1 VLQSK
6 NTGMKASAN
15 IYLDSR
21 KKKNGKHSIK
31 IKITFNRDRKY
42 FATDI
47 DLTKEEFEKVLSNQR
62 RTPEQKSIKK
72 KLDYFLNKA
81 ENIIENMPVFTF
93 AKFEDFY
100 LSDRTLLNTI
110 SQAYNERIEDLKL
123 DSKISTALNYQCAKT
138 SIENFAETKYKKKYL
153 QFAEITPKLLKQ
165 YENFMIESGKS
176 KTTVSMYLR
185 TLRTLFNRLEIDRS
199 IYPFGKNKYEIPS
212 SRNIKKALTIKEIN
226 QIYHYE
232 AEPNST
238 EEMAKDYWLF
248 LYLCNGMNVKDLCSL
263 KWVDID
269 GNILTYVRAKTQTTS
284 KEENKIQVS
293 LKSQALDIIKKWG
306 QPSIS
311 KDAYIFPHLEKG
323 MTAEKQRMTIQ
334 QLTKTINKYIKRIAL
349 NLGINRDITTYYARH
364 SFATILKQSGANISM
379 ISDLLGHSSVNVTKN
394 YLDSFAMEQIHEQ
407 TDVLTT
413 GFNTKQA

>member
-1 VLQSK
+1 
-6 NTGMKASAN
+6 MKASAN

-21 KKKNGKHSIK
+21 KKKNGKHSVK

-47 DLTKEEFEKVLSNQR
+47 DLTKEDFEKVMSNQR

-72 KLDYFLNKA
+72 KLDYYLNKA
-81 ENIIENMPVFTF
+81 ENILENMPVFTF

-100 LSDRTLLNTI
+100 LSDRNLLNTI
-110 SQAYNERIEDLKL
+110 SQAYKERIEDLKL
-123 DSKISTALNYQCAKT
+123 DSKISTALNYQCAKI

-153 QFAEITPKLLKQ
+153 QFAEITPKMLKQ
-165 YENFMIESGKS
+165 YENFMIENGKS
-176 KTTVSMYLR
+176 TTTISMYLR
-185 TLRTLFNRLEIDRS
+185 TLRTLFNRLEIDKS
-199 IYPFGKNKYEIPS
+199 IYPFGKEANKKYEIPS

-238 EEMAKDYWLF
+238 EAMAKDYWMF
-248 LYLCNGMNVKDLCSL
+248 LYLCNGMNVKDLCLL
-263 KWVDID
+263 KWSNID
-269 GNILTYVRAKTQTTS
+269 DNRLTYVRAKTRTTS
-284 KEENKIQVS
+284 KKKNEIEVS
-293 LKSQALDIIKKWG
+293 LKPQTLEIIKKWG

-311 KDAYIFPHLEKG
+311 KDTYIFPHLQKE
-323 MTAEKQRMTIQ
+323 MTAEKQRMIIQ

-379 ISDLLGHSSVNVTKN
+379 ISDLLGHSSVNVTQN
-394 YLDSFAMEQIHEQ
+394 YLGSFAMEQIHEQ
-407 TDVLTT
+407 TDVLTA
-413 GFNTKQA
+413 GFNIKQA